1 MLWAKVRRLARA
13 TAVAFRAKIRWQR
26 SPRNSFSF
34 DKCPVSVWHDER
46 SLVVA
51 FSIYSCIGL
60 AQVLCAGWRRA
71 ARPGGYTYYVINPRP
86 PSLAWVAPPGPPRV
100 GRAGRAVLAPGFLVP
115 APHGHSLRTGLR
127 VVPPPVALRPAPTS
141 HSIRVSF
148 VTTILWYHSC

>member
-1 MLWAKVRRLARA
+1 M
-13 TAVAFRAKIRWQR
+13 AFRAKIRWQR

-86 PSLAWVAPPGPPRV
+86 PPLACRSPGPPSR
-100 GRAGRAVLAPGFLVP
+100 GSSRARRT
-115 APHGHSLRTGLR
+115 RTGFPRPRASRPLTTHGAPR
-127 VVPPPVALRPAPTS
+127 SAAASRAATRADVALYSRLVCDYDLM
-141 HSIRVSF
+141 ISF
-148 VTTILWYHSC
+148 MLISGR